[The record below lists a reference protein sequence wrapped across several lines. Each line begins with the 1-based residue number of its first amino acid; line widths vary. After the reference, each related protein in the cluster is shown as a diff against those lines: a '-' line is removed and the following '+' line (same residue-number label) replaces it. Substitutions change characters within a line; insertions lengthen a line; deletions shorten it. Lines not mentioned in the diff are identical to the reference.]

1 MPIRKVKVWTIA
13 FAVFLL
19 GFTLGMPGPAQAKG
33 TVGVVDL
40 ERAAKECKQGKRAL
54 SQLNLKVQKF
64 ESEMKRLQGE
74 VQNLQKD
81 LENTAML
88 LKPEARRLKERELER
103 KVRHAR
109 ERQQDGRQGLREAQ
123 RDAFDSIV
131 RKMAKI
137 IRTIGTKGKYALI
150 VEAKTTFYY
159 PKSAD
164 ITDNLIAAYDKAN
177 P

>member
-1 MPIRKVKVWTIA
+1 MTTNKVKAWTIA
-13 FAVFLL
+13 FVVFLL
-19 GFTLGMPGPAQAKG
+19 GLALSTPGPAQAQGK
-33 TVGVVDL
+33 VGVVDL
-40 ERAAKECKQGKRAL
+40 ERTVKECKQGKRAL
-54 SQLNLKVQKF
+54 SQLNLKVKKF
-64 ESEMKRLQGE
+64 ESEMKRLQVE

-109 ERQQDGRQGLREAQ
+109 ERQQDGRQELREAQ
-123 RDAFDSIV
+123 RDAFDAV
-131 RKMAKI
+131 LRKMTKI
-137 IRTIGTKGKYALI
+137 IRGIGTKGKYTLI

-164 ITDNLIAAYDKAN
+164 ITDRVIAAYDKVN
-177 P
+177 R